1 MAGLP
6 LRPAEGG
13 VVVALRVT
21 PNAARDTIEGIE
33 TRPGAG
39 PQLRIRVRAVPDKGK
54 ANRAVIAL
62 LAEAWDLPP
71 GTLTIVTGETAR
83 DKVMHVAGPP
93 DRLIPA
99 LTNWFEAHRS

>member
-6 LRPAEGG
+6 FRSAEGG
-13 VVVALRVT
+13 VAVALRVT
-21 PNAARDTIEGIE
+21 PNAARDAIEGVE

-62 LAEAWDLPP
+62 LAEAWDLPL
-71 GTLTIVTGETAR
+71 GTLSIVTGETAR
-83 DKVMHVAGPP
+83 DKMLHVAGPP
-93 DRLIPA
+93 DRLRSA